1 MLVRLVLFA
10 SLRFGKQKIR
20 MKNMITKI
28 APSILSADFS
38 VMGETIKKLEACGA
52 DLIHCDVM
60 DGSFVEPI
68 TFGGQMIKN
77 IRPLTKLPLDA
88 HLMIEHPKTQIKF
101 FAEAGA
107 DIITVHY
114 KACKKISDT
123 YLEETLRLIK
133 SYGIKCGAVVNP
145 DVPVE
150 NIFPVFPLCDM
161 VLLMSVYPGYGGQK
175 FIPEVMEKIKKARQ
189 YATSIGRPDL
199 DIEID
204 GGVTVQNAKD
214 IRDAGANV
222 LVAGSTVFNSQDWT
236 DVISK
241 LKK

>member
-1 MLVRLVLFA
+1 M
-10 SLRFGKQKIR
+10 Q
-20 MKNMITKI
+20 TKI

-38 VMGETIKKLEACGA
+38 VMGETVKKLEACGA
-52 DLIHCDVM
+52 DMIHCDVM

-77 IRPLTKLPLDA
+77 IRPLTKLPLDV

-107 DIITVHY
+107 DMITVHY
-114 KACKKISDT
+114 KACKKISNT

-133 SYGIKCGAVVNP
+133 SFGIKCGAVVNP

-150 NIFPVFPLCDM
+150 NIFPVFHLCDM

-175 FIPEVMEKIKKARQ
+175 FIPEVLEKVVKARE
-189 YATSIGRPDL
+189 YAIKSGRPEL

-204 GGVTVQNAKD
+204 GGVTEENAAEIKK
-214 IRDAGANV
+214 AGANV
-222 LVAGSTVFNSQDWT
+222 LVAGSAVFRAADMAAA
-236 DVISK
+236 IAC

>member
-1 MLVRLVLFA
+1 M
-10 SLRFGKQKIR
+10 QI
-20 MKNMITKI
+20 KI
-28 APSILSADFS
+28 APSILSADFAE
-38 VMGETIKKLEACGA
+38 MGRAVKMVEEAGA

-77 IRPLTKLPLDA
+77 IRPHTSLLLDC

-114 KACKKISDT
+114 KACNKVSST
-123 YLEETLRLIK
+123 YLKETLELIK
-133 SYGIKCGAVVNP
+133 SYGVKCGAVVNP

-150 NIFPVFPLCDM
+150 NIFDVFPLCDM

-175 FIPEVMEKIKKARQ
+175 FIPEVLEKIKKARA
-189 YATSIGRPDL
+189 YALEIGKPDM

-204 GGVTVQNAKD
+204 GGVTEENAQIIKE
-214 IRDAGANV
+214 AGANV
-222 LVAGSTVFNSQDWT
+222 LVAGSAVFRSPDPAKT
-236 DVISK
+236 IEL
-241 LKK
+241 LKR

>member
-1 MLVRLVLFA
+1 M
-10 SLRFGKQKIR
+10 QI
-20 MKNMITKI
+20 KI

-88 HLMIEHPKTQIKF
+88 HLMIEHPKTQVKF

-114 KACKKISDT
+114 GACAKISQT
-123 YLEETLRLIK
+123 YLKETLELIK
-133 SYGIKCGAVVNP
+133 SYGVKCGAVVNP

-150 NIFPVFPLCDM
+150 NIFPVFGLCDM
-161 VLLMSVYPGYGGQK
+161 VLLMSVFPGYGGQK
-175 FIPEVMEKIKKARQ
+175 FIPDVIEKIKKARN
-189 YATSIGRPDL
+189 YEREIGRGDM

-204 GGVTVQNAKD
+204 GGVTLENAGE
-214 IRDAGANV
+214 IIAAGANV
-222 LVAGSTVFNSQDWT
+222 LVAGSTVFKSSDMKKT
-236 DVISK
+236 ISDLRK
-241 LKK
+241 

>member
-1 MLVRLVLFA
+1 MD
-10 SLRFGKQKIR
+10 I
-20 MKNMITKI
+20 KI

-38 VMGETIKKLEACGA
+38 AMGEAIKKLELAGA

-60 DGSFVEPI
+60 DGNFVEPI

-77 IRPLTKLPLDA
+77 IRPLTKLTLDA

-101 FAEAGA
+101 FADAGA

-114 KACKKISDT
+114 KACAKISPT

-133 SYGIKCGAVVNP
+133 SYGVKCGAVVNP

-175 FIPEVMEKIKKARQ
+175 FIPEVLDKVKKARQ
-189 YATSIGRPDL
+189 YAISVGRSDM

-204 GGVTVQNAKD
+204 GGVTAANAGE
-214 IRDAGANV
+214 IRRAGANV
-222 LVAGSTVFNSQDWT
+222 LVAGSAVFGAEDMKTAIDN
-236 DVISK
+236 
-241 LKK
+241 LKR

>member
-1 MLVRLVLFA
+1 M
-10 SLRFGKQKIR
+10 Q
-20 MKNMITKI
+20 TKI

-38 VMGETIKKLEACGA
+38 AMGEAIKKLELAGA

-60 DGSFVEPI
+60 DGNFVEPI

-77 IRPLTKLPLDA
+77 IRPLTKLTLDA

-101 FAEAGA
+101 FADAGA

-114 KACKKISDT
+114 KACAKISPT

-133 SYGIKCGAVVNP
+133 SYGVKCGAVVNP

-175 FIPEVMEKIKKARQ
+175 FIPEVLDKVKKARQ
-189 YATSIGRPDL
+189 YAISVGRADM

-204 GGVTVQNAKD
+204 GGVTAANAGE
-214 IRDAGANV
+214 IRRAGANV
-222 LVAGSTVFNSQDWT
+222 LVAGSAVFGAEDMKTAIDN
-236 DVISK
+236 
-241 LKK
+241 LKR

>member
-1 MLVRLVLFA
+1 M
-10 SLRFGKQKIR
+10 Q
-20 MKNMITKI
+20 TKI

-38 VMGETIKKLEACGA
+38 VMGEAIKKLEASGA

-77 IRPLTKLPLDA
+77 IRPLTKLPLDV

-101 FAEAGA
+101 FADAGA

-114 KACKKISDT
+114 KACAKISPT

-133 SYGIKCGAVVNP
+133 SYGVKCGAVVNP

-175 FIPEVMEKIKKARQ
+175 FIPEVLDKVKKARQ
-189 YATSIGRPDL
+189 YAISVGRADM

-204 GGVTVQNAKD
+204 GGVTAANAGE
-214 IRDAGANV
+214 IRRAGANV
-222 LVAGSTVFNSQDWT
+222 LVAGSAVFGAEDMKTAIDN
-236 DVISK
+236 
-241 LKK
+241 LKR

>member
-1 MLVRLVLFA
+1 M
-10 SLRFGKQKIR
+10 Q
-20 MKNMITKI
+20 TKI

-38 VMGETIKKLEACGA
+38 VMGETVKKLEACGA
-52 DLIHCDVM
+52 DMIHCDVM

-107 DIITVHY
+107 DMITVHY

-133 SYGIKCGAVVNP
+133 SFGVKCGAVVNP

-150 NIFPVFPLCDM
+150 SIFPVFHLCDM

-175 FIPEVMEKIKKARQ
+175 FIPEVLEKVAKARE
-189 YATSIGRPDL
+189 YAIKSGRPEL

-204 GGVTVQNAKD
+204 GGVTEENAAEIKK
-214 IRDAGANV
+214 AGANV
-222 LVAGSTVFNSQDWT
+222 LVAGSAVFRAADMAAA
-236 DVISK
+236 IAY

>member
-1 MLVRLVLFA
+1 
-10 SLRFGKQKIR
+10 
-20 MKNMITKI
+20 
-28 APSILSADFS
+28 
-38 VMGETIKKLEACGA
+38 MGEAIKKIELCGA

-60 DGSFVEPI
+60 DGTFVEPI

-77 IRPLTKLPLDA
+77 IRKLTKLPLDA
-88 HLMIEHPKTQIKF
+88 HLMIEHPKTQVKF
-101 FAEAGA
+101 FADAGA

-123 YLEETLRLIK
+123 YLEETLALIK
-133 SYGIKCGAVVNP
+133 SYGVKCGAVVNP

-175 FIPEVMEKIKKARQ
+175 FIPEALDKIKKARE
-189 YATSIGRPDL
+189 YAVNIGRPEL

-204 GGVTVQNAKD
+204 GGVTMQNAAQ
-214 IRDAGANV
+214 IREAGANV
-222 LVAGSTVFNSQDWT
+222 LVAGSAVFGAEDMAGA
-236 DVISK
+236 IAG
-241 LKK
+241 LRR

>member
-1 MLVRLVLFA
+1 M
-10 SLRFGKQKIR
+10 Q
-20 MKNMITKI
+20 TKI

-38 VMGETIKKLEACGA
+38 VMGETVKKLEACGA
-52 DLIHCDVM
+52 DMIHCDVM

-107 DIITVHY
+107 DMITVHY

-123 YLEETLRLIK
+123 YLEETMRLIK
-133 SYGIKCGAVVNP
+133 SFGVKCGAVVNP

-150 NIFPVFPLCDM
+150 NIFPVFHLCDM

-175 FIPEVMEKIKKARQ
+175 FIPEVLEKVVKARE
-189 YATSIGRPDL
+189 YAIKSGRPEL

-204 GGVTVQNAKD
+204 GGVTEENAAEIKK
-214 IRDAGANV
+214 AGANV
-222 LVAGSTVFNSQDWT
+222 LVAGSAVFRAADMAAA
-236 DVISK
+236 IAC

>member
-1 MLVRLVLFA
+1 M
-10 SLRFGKQKIR
+10 Q
-20 MKNMITKI
+20 TKI

-38 VMGETIKKLEACGA
+38 VMGETVKKLEACGA
-52 DLIHCDVM
+52 DMIHCDVM

-77 IRPLTKLPLDA
+77 IRPLTKLPLDV

-107 DIITVHY
+107 DMITVHY

-133 SYGIKCGAVVNP
+133 SFGVKCGAVVNP

-150 NIFPVFPLCDM
+150 NILPVFHLCDM

-175 FIPEVMEKIKKARQ
+175 FIPEVLEKVVKARE
-189 YATSIGRPDL
+189 YAIKSGRPEL

-204 GGVTVQNAKD
+204 GGVTEENAAEIKK
-214 IRDAGANV
+214 AGANV
-222 LVAGSTVFNSQDWT
+222 LVAGSAVFRAADMAAA
-236 DVISK
+236 IAC

>member
-1 MLVRLVLFA
+1 MD
-10 SLRFGKQKIR
+10 I
-20 MKNMITKI
+20 KI

-38 VMGETIKKLEACGA
+38 AMGEAVKKLELAGA

-60 DGSFVEPI
+60 DGNFVEPI

-77 IRPLTKLPLDA
+77 IRPLTKLTLDA

-101 FAEAGA
+101 FADAGA

-114 KACKKISDT
+114 KACAKISPT

-133 SYGIKCGAVVNP
+133 SYGVKCGAVVNP

-175 FIPEVMEKIKKARQ
+175 FIPEVLDKVKKARQ
-189 YATSIGRPDL
+189 YAISVGRADM

-204 GGVTVQNAKD
+204 GGVTAANAGE
-214 IRDAGANV
+214 IRRAGANV
-222 LVAGSTVFNSQDWT
+222 LVAGSAVFGAEDMKTAIDN
-236 DVISK
+236 
-241 LKK
+241 LKR

>member
-1 MLVRLVLFA
+1 MT
-10 SLRFGKQKIR
+10 
-20 MKNMITKI
+20 TKI

-38 VMGETIKKLEACGA
+38 VMGETVKKLEKSGA
-52 DLIHCDVM
+52 DLSHCDVM

-68 TFGGQMIKN
+68 TFGGQMVKN
-77 IRPLTKLPLDA
+77 IRPLTKLTLDA
-88 HLMIEHPKTQIKF
+88 HLMVEHPKTQIKF

-114 KACKKISDT
+114 KACRKISET

-133 SYGIKCGAVVNP
+133 SYGVKCGAVVNP

-161 VLLMSVYPGYGGQK
+161 VVLMSVFPGYGGQK
-175 FIPEVMEKIKKARQ
+175 FIPEVFEKIKTARA
-189 YATSIGRPDL
+189 YAESIGRAGM

-204 GGVTVQNAKD
+204 GGVTEENAAD
-214 IRDAGANV
+214 IRAAGANV
-222 LVAGSTVFNSQDWT
+222 LVAGSAVFKSPDMAATVSR
-236 DVISK
+236 
-241 LKK
+241 LKNN

>member
-1 MLVRLVLFA
+1 MD
-10 SLRFGKQKIR
+10 I
-20 MKNMITKI
+20 KI

-38 VMGETIKKLEACGA
+38 AMGEAVKKLEHAGA

-60 DGSFVEPI
+60 DGNFVEPI

-77 IRPLTKLPLDA
+77 IRPLTKLTLDA

-101 FAEAGA
+101 FADAGA

-114 KACKKISDT
+114 KACAKISPT

-133 SYGIKCGAVVNP
+133 SYGVKCGAVVNP

-175 FIPEVMEKIKKARQ
+175 FIPEVLDKVKKARQ
-189 YATSIGRPDL
+189 YAISVGRSDM

-204 GGVTVQNAKD
+204 GGVTAANAGE
-214 IRDAGANV
+214 IRRAGANV
-222 LVAGSTVFNSQDWT
+222 LVAGSAVFGAEDMKTAIDN
-236 DVISK
+236 
-241 LKK
+241 LKR

>member
-1 MLVRLVLFA
+1 M
-10 SLRFGKQKIR
+10 QI
-20 MKNMITKI
+20 KI

-38 VMGETIKKLEACGA
+38 VMGETIKKLEKSGA

-60 DGSFVEPI
+60 DGTFVEPI
-68 TFGGQMIKN
+68 TFGGQMVKN

-123 YLEETLRLIK
+123 YLEETLQLIK
-133 SYGIKCGAVVNP
+133 SYGVKCGAVVNP

-175 FIPEVMEKIKKARQ
+175 FIPEVLEKVRKARE
-189 YATSIGRPDL
+189 YAIKIGRPDM

-204 GGVTVQNAKD
+204 GGITEENAGEIKA
-214 IRDAGANV
+214 AGANV
-222 LVAGSTVFNSQDWT
+222 LVAGSAVFKASDMASAINN
-236 DVISK
+236 IRGK
-241 LKK
+241 

>member
-1 MLVRLVLFA
+1 MT
-10 SLRFGKQKIR
+10 
-20 MKNMITKI
+20 TKI

-38 VMGETIKKLEACGA
+38 VMGEAIKKLQAAGA

-68 TFGGQMIKN
+68 TFGGQMVKN
-77 IRPLTKLPLDA
+77 IRPLTTLPLDV

-114 KACKKISDT
+114 EACAKISES
-123 YLEETLRLIK
+123 YLKETLALIR
-133 SYGIKCGAVVNP
+133 SYGVKCGAVVNP

-150 NIFPVFPLCDM
+150 KLFPYFEECDM
-161 VLLMSVYPGYGGQK
+161 ILLMSVFPGYGGQK
-175 FIPEVMEKIKKARQ
+175 FIPEVMDKIKKARS
-189 YATSIGRPDL
+189 YAEKIGRPDL

-204 GGVTVQNAKD
+204 GGVTADNAKA
-214 IRDAGANV
+214 IRQAGANV
-222 LVAGSTVFNSQDWT
+222 IVAGSAVFRSD
-236 DVISK
+236 DMRAAISS
-241 LKK
+241 LKN

>member
-1 MLVRLVLFA
+1 M
-10 SLRFGKQKIR
+10 Q
-20 MKNMITKI
+20 TKI

-38 VMGETIKKLEACGA
+38 AMGEAVKKLEKCGA

-60 DGSFVEPI
+60 DGTFVEPI

-88 HLMIEHPKTQIKF
+88 HLMIAHPKTQIKF

-114 KACKKISDT
+114 KACAEISET
-123 YLEETLRLIK
+123 YLKETLELIK
-133 SYGIKCGAVVNP
+133 SYGVKCGAVVNP

-150 NIFPVFPLCDM
+150 KIYDVFPLCDM

-175 FIPEVMEKIKKARQ
+175 FIPEVLEKVKKARA
-189 YATSIGRPDL
+189 YAIKIGKADM

-204 GGVTVQNAKD
+204 GGVTEENAAQ
-214 IRDAGANV
+214 IRAAGANV
-222 LVAGSTVFNSQDWT
+222 LVAGSTVFKAQNMT
-236 DVISK
+236 ATIAN

>member
-1 MLVRLVLFA
+1 MD
-10 SLRFGKQKIR
+10 I
-20 MKNMITKI
+20 KI

-38 VMGETIKKLEACGA
+38 VMGEAIKMVEAAGA

-68 TFGGQMIKN
+68 TFGGQMVKN
-77 IRPLTKLPLDA
+77 IRPLTKLPLDC
-88 HLMIEHPKTQIKF
+88 HLMIEHPKTQVKF

-107 DIITVHY
+107 DVITVHY

-123 YLEETLRLIK
+123 YLKETLELIK
-133 SYGIKCGAVVNP
+133 SYGVKCGAVVNP

-150 NIFPVFPLCDM
+150 NIFDVFPLCDM

-175 FIPEVMEKIKKARQ
+175 FIPEVLEKVRKARA
-189 YATSIGRPDL
+189 YAIETGRPEM

-204 GGVTVQNAKD
+204 GGVTEENAKI
-214 IRDAGANV
+214 IREAGANV
-222 LVAGSTVFNSQDWT
+222 LVAGSAVFRSPDP
-236 DVISK
+236 K
-241 LKK
+241 LTIENLKR